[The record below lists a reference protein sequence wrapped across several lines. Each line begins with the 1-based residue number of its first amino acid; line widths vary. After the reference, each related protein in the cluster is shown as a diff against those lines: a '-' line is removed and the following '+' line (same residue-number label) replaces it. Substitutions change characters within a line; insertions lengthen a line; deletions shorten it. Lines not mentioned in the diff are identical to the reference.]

1 MDTPKYQNNA
11 DQRVLEHLQAAAREV
26 IQASRAFL
34 DAAED
39 LLDDP
44 TVVQDIVATVATVA
58 TAAADRLRST
68 VTPQAGDGA
77 EDDGDEGVQRIRVS

>member
-68 VTPQAGDGA
+68 VTPQAGAGA